1 MTVGYEA
8 RVYTATESQGEVE
21 LSISVTEPPTGGAL
35 RPFTLTMNM
44 EDGTARMLK
53 NNICHVYIHYTS
65 LERNEDYTASG
76 ESIEFH
82 VGDTMRTHTIMI
94 NQDLTCED
102 TNEFFYSS
110 VSLESGTFQITVIQ
124 PQVMVI
130 IDDSMEVE
138 CGKCRIGIQE
148 CYVCVLTHM

>member
-1 MTVGYEA
+1 M
-8 RVYTATESQGEVE
+8 
-21 LSISVTEPPTGGAL
+21 
-35 RPFTLTMNM
+35 
-44 EDGTARMLK
+44 
-53 NNICHVYIHYTS
+53 YIHYTS

-82 VGDTMRTHTIMI
+82 VGETMRTHTMI
-94 NQDLTCED
+94 NQDMTCED

-148 CYVCVLTHM
+148 CCVCVFGHICNLTFAPRRAYECGL

>member
-1 MTVGYEA
+1 M
-8 RVYTATESQGEVE
+8 
-21 LSISVTEPPTGGAL
+21 
-35 RPFTLTMNM
+35 
-44 EDGTARMLK
+44 
-53 NNICHVYIHYTS
+53 YIHYTS

-94 NQDLTCED
+94 NQDMTCED

-138 CGKCRIGIQE
+138 CGKCKIGTRMPSL
-148 CYVCVLTHM
+148 CLDTYVT

>member
-1 MTVGYEA
+1 M
-8 RVYTATESQGEVE
+8 
-21 LSISVTEPPTGGAL
+21 
-35 RPFTLTMNM
+35 
-44 EDGTARMLK
+44 
-53 NNICHVYIHYTS
+53 YIHYTS

-76 ESIEFH
+76 ESIQFH
-82 VGDTMRTHTIMI
+82 VGETMRTHTIMI

-148 CYVCVLTHM
+148 CCVCVWTHM